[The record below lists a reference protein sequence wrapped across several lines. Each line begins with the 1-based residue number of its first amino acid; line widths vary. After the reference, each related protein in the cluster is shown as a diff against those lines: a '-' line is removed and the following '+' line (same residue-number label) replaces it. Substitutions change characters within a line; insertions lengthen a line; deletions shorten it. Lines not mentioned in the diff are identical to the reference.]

1 MREWRGCDAQ
11 LIMVDASAALS
22 LIGAAEIAS
31 LAAGLVVA
39 PGANPPG
46 EEAATVEVL
55 AQACRL
61 RGLDPVLD
69 EVAPGRP
76 NLRAVLPGGD
86 GPGVL
91 LLGHSDVVPPGDGW
105 SVHPYGGL
113 VRDGR
118 LYGRGAADMKGG
130 LAACLVALGAIE
142 RSGIALSGPVEFA
155 VTVDEEDHA
164 LGVRHYL
171 DSGDRSDFQG
181 CVVAEPTDL
190 QPIIAARG
198 DAYLEVTIRG
208 RAAHSGHPDDGANA
222 VYGATRVIDDLR
234 RWHGELARDA
244 HPLVGPATISVGRV
258 DGGTGPSI
266 VPAECVVITDRR
278 LLPGESGPEV
288 LDQLHDRLDRLALDA
303 DGLEASAELTLDMPG
318 FETDQDAAVVRAVI
332 AADAEC
338 GGPQLPV
345 GGWSAACDGGFLARD
360 AKLPV
365 VVYGPGS
372 VLQQAHRADESVALD
387 HLVTAARTYALIIL
401 RMLGKGS

>member
-1 MREWRGCDAQ
+1 MADAADV
-11 LIMVDASAALS
+11 LH
-22 LIGAAEIAS
+22 LIGTEEVTS

-39 PGANPPG
+39 PGHNPPG

-61 RGLDPVLD
+61 RGLEPDLD
-69 EVAPGRP
+69 EVRPGRP

-86 GPGVL
+86 GPGLL

-105 SVHPYGGL
+105 TVHPYGGL

-130 LAACLVALGAIE
+130 LAACVVALGAIK
-142 RSGIALSGPVEFA
+142 RAGIELSGPVELA
-155 VTVDEEDHA
+155 VTVDEEDQA
-164 LGVRHYL
+164 LGVQQYL
-171 DSGDRSDFQG
+171 GSADRSDFVG

-198 DAYLEVTIRG
+198 DAYLKITITG
-208 RAAHSGHPDDGANA
+208 RAAHAGNPDDGVNA

-234 RWHGELARDA
+234 AWHAELAADA
-244 HPLVGPATISVGRV
+244 HPLAGPATVSVGWI

-266 VPAECVVITDRR
+266 VPAECIVITDRR

-288 LDQLHDRLDRLALDA
+288 LDQLRGRLERL
-303 DGLEASAELTLDMPG
+303 GLERDGMEVSSELTLDMPG
-318 FETDQDAAVVRAVI
+318 FETEPDASVVRAI
-332 AADAEC
+332 ISSSADA
-338 GGPQLPV
+338 GGPELPV
-345 GGWSAACDGGFLARD
+345 GGWTAACDGGFLARD

-372 VLQQAHRADESVALD
+372 VSGQAHRADESVPLD
-387 HLVTAARTYALIIL
+387 QLVIAARSYALTIL
-401 RMLGKGS
+401 RLLGVP

>member
-1 MREWRGCDAQ
+1 MREWRGCDEQ
-11 LIMVDASAALS
+11 LIMPDPAAVLQ
-22 LIGAAEIAS
+22 LIGVEEITS

-39 PGANPPG
+39 PGRNPPG

-61 RGLDPVLD
+61 RGLEPIID
-69 EVAPGRP
+69 EVRPGRP
-76 NLRAVLPGGD
+76 NLRTVLAGGD
-86 GPGVL
+86 GPGLL

-130 LAACLVALGAIE
+130 LAACLVALGAIK
-142 RSGIALSGPVEFA
+142 RSGVKLSGPVELA

-171 DSGDRSDFQG
+171 DTGDRGDFLG

-198 DAYLEVTIRG
+198 DAYLAITIHG
-208 RAAHSGHPDDGANA
+208 RAAHSGHPDDGVNA
-222 VYGATRVIDDLR
+222 VYGATRVIDDLH
-234 RWHGELARDA
+234 RWHGELSRNA
-244 HPLVGPATISVGRV
+244 HPLAGPATVSVGRV

-266 VPAECVVITDRR
+266 VPAECTVIADRR
-278 LLPGESGPEV
+278 LLPWESGPEV
-288 LDQLHDRLDRLALDA
+288 LDQLRDRLDRLDLPA
-303 DGLEASAELTLDMPG
+303 DGFEVSAELTLDMPG
-318 FETDQDAAVVRAVI
+318 FETDPDSAVVAAMI
-332 AADAEC
+332 AAAADA
-338 GGPQLPV
+338 GGPSLPV

-372 VLQQAHRADESVALD
+372 VLQQAHRADESVPLD
-387 HLVTAARTYALIIL
+387 QLVTAARSYVLTIL
-401 RMLGKGS
+401 RILGAAS